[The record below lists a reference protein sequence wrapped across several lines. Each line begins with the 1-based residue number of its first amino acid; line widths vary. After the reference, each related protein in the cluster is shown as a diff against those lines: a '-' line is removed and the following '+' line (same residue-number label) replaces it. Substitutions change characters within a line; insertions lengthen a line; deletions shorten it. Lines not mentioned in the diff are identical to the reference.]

1 MAEVTGAPPP
11 ALAVKPEV
19 LPGFGSYLE
28 AFEVLCG
35 SRGVG
40 FGGPLPIPLSEIESY
55 CRLTAWRDPDA
66 VAELVAIVGA
76 LDAVYLDA
84 MARRSGGEEIYSRPE
99 EKADRRAGIDRGT
112 RLNALWPG
120 RWRQKSQK

>member
-1 MAEVTGAPPP
+1 VAEVTGAPPP

-112 RLNALWPG
+112 RLNSLWPG
-120 RWRQKSQK
+120 RRVQK

>member
-11 ALAVKPEV
+11 ALASRPEIWPW
-19 LPGFGSYLE
+19 LGAYLE

-40 FGGPLPIPLSEIESY
+40 LGGPLPIPLSEIESY
-55 CRLTAWRDPDA
+55 CRLTGWHDPDE
-66 VAELVAIVGA
+66 VAELIALVAA

-84 MARRSGGEEIYSRPE
+84 MARRREGEEAVSQAEDQADKSARVGRGDRP
-99 EKADRRAGIDRGT
+99 DVRRSGVRA
-112 RLNALWPG
+112 
-120 RWRQKSQK
+120 QK